1 MKNTRLQE
9 EHCEKEKYED
19 EEEEK
24 EEVYNHFIRTFAGL
38 LMVCHYELQQQLT
51 IILKKNV
58 LVHLF
63 KFL

>member
-1 MKNTRLQE
+1 MK
-9 EHCEKEKYED
+9 KEKKN
-19 EEEEK
+19 EEEK
-24 EEVYNHFIRTFAGL
+24 VYNHFIRTFARL

-63 KFL
+63 KLL